1 MDIKSPPI
9 RQHNSITLIL
19 FGGENLFKG
28 NQAAQRIKQKCL
40 TESLLNPTP
49 LRQNIKHAIKYLL
62 NQLKNNSQA
71 YLATK

>member
-9 RQHNSITLIL
+9 RQHNSINLIL

-40 TESLLNPTP
+40 TESLLNPP
-49 LRQNIKHAIKYLL
+49 PPSGRILSMQLNIF
-62 NQLKNNSQA
+62 
-71 YLATK
+71 